1 MIEWKIQKHFK
12 EKDEGFLLDCEFQ
25 LEKASFASIYGES
38 GAGKTSLLRIISGLL
53 RPDNGFIN
61 VNKKTLFNSD
71 NAIDLAPQDRNIAF
85 VFQEDS
91 LFPNMSVRENIAYAI
106 SKKEHNSWLKELLKM
121 VDLEK
126 YQDRK
131 PESLSGGQKQRV
143 SLARALARRPEI
155 LLLDEPLSAL
165 DHNSREELQDQI
177 LKMHRY
183 LELST
188 IMVSHDIGE
197 ISKMSDQVIL
207 MERGKISKSGSAL
220 SIFSN
225 RQISGKFQ
233 FTGEILQIE
242 KADLISIATV
252 LIGKNIIK
260 VVIEEK
266 EASELNIGDKVMVVS
281 KAFNP
286 LIYKI

>member
-12 EKDEGFLLDCEFQ
+12 GKDEGFMLDCEFKV
-25 LEKASFASIYGES
+25 EKASFVSIYGES

-53 RPDNGFIN
+53 GPDNGYIR
-61 VNKKTLFNSD
+61 VNNKILFDSEK
-71 NAIDLAPQDRNIAF
+71 AIFMAPQDRNIAF

-106 SKKEHNSWLKELLKM
+106 SKKEHSSWLKELLKM

-177 LKMHRY
+177 LKMHQH

-188 IMVSHDIGE
+188 LMVSHDIGE
-197 ISKMSDQVIL
+197 ISKMSDKVIL
-207 MERGKISKSGSAL
+207 MEKGKIMKSGSAL

-225 RQISGKFQ
+225 RRISGKFQ
-233 FTGEILQIE
+233 FSGEILHIE
-242 KADLISIATV
+242 GADLIYIATV

-266 EASELNIGDKVMVVS
+266 EAKELKIGDKVMVVS